1 MEIASALSSLT
12 ALANLAQGALKS
24 RDDAKAQEAI
34 AGMQARL
41 LDIYASAFE
50 VAERNSSLQ
59 ATVRSLES
67 KIANLEA
74 DLEEKARCALTPL
87 GRGAFAY
94 ALLDPSTQ
102 APQDL
107 PVYFCQHC
115 YDKGIK
121 SILRYFAGAEWAGP
135 EWTCTEHNGHSIA
148 A

>member
-1 MEIASALSSLT
+1 MEIATALSSLK
-12 ALANLAQGALKS
+12 ALADLAQVALKS

-34 AGMQARL
+34 AGMQAKL

-67 KIANLEA
+67 KIADLEA
-74 DLEEKARCALTPL
+74 KLEEKARCQLTPV

-94 ALLDPSTQ
+94 ALLDPATKARQ
-102 APQDL
+102 KP

-121 SILRYFAGAEWAGP
+121 SILRYFDGAEWGGP
-135 EWTCTEHNGHSIA
+135 EWKCTEHNSHSIGA
-148 A
+148 

>member
-1 MEIASALSSLT
+1 MEIATALSSLT

-24 RDDAKAQEAI
+24 RDDAKAQEAV
-34 AGMQARL
+34 AGMQSRL
-41 LDIYASAFE
+41 LDIYAASFE

-67 KIANLEA
+67 KISDLEA
-74 DLEEKARCALTPL
+74 KLEEKARCQLTPL
-87 GRGAFAY
+87 GKGAFAY
-94 ALLDPSTQ
+94 AMLDPSTQ
-102 APQDL
+102 APANP

-121 SILRYFAGAEWAGP
+121 SILRYFAGDEWAGP